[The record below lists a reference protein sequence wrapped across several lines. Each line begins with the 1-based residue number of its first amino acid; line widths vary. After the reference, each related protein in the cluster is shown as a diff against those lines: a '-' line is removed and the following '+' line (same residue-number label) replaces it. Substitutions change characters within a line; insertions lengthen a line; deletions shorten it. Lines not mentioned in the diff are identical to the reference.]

1 MDMDTAMAEDEMLKD
16 ELAGSTA
23 VVVVVKDK
31 VIYCV
36 RCLINVSLYIIV
48 LHFFPF

>member
-1 MDMDTAMAEDEMLKD
+1 MDTAMAEDEMLKD

-36 RCLINVSLYIIV
+36 SKKN
-48 LHFFPF
+48 

>member
-1 MDMDTAMAEDEMLKD
+1 MDIDTAMAEDDMLKD

-23 VVVVVKDK
+23 VVVLVKDQ

-36 RCLINVSLYIIV
+36 SKNNMQ
-48 LHFFPF
+48 